1 VTPTNGGGETHFH
14 RRLVSAVTQTG
25 DDNFIIV
32 LEPAVISNVT
42 NFNSGSVVGDNQF
55 FSNDHAYDGNE
66 ITYFSK
72 LD

>member
-14 RRLVSAVTQTG
+14 RQTG